1 MNNQPGEQTR
11 TAWRL
16 PETLSPQWLEAGE
29 AKALTGATVHVW
41 RASLDLPAASPNRCF
56 SLLAAE
62 ERERAARFYRDEDR
76 DRFIVARGTLRIL
89 LSRYLNVA
97 PESIT
102 LNYNSHGKPF
112 LADSSLHFNST
123 RRRELALYAFAL
135 RPVGIDVELEQAT
148 QDFESLL
155 PQVATTRERT
165 VLQTLPVVERHQA
178 FLHLWTRK
186 EALLKAVGT
195 GFAFPPAQFSVLTQ
209 PVEMEPDLPPGF
221 DVFRKWTAFVPESGF
236 LATLA
241 TRAGAEV
248 NWFQFSD
255 DRTCWAGH

>member
-1 MNNQPGEQTR
+1 MNNLLSEQTSS
-11 TAWRL
+11 AWPL
-16 PETLSPQWLEAGE
+16 PETLLPQWREAGQ
-29 AKALTGATVHVW
+29 AKALTGASVHVW
-41 RASLDLPAASPNRCF
+41 RASLDSSAEALERCF

-62 ERERAARFYRDEDR
+62 ERERAARFYSDADR
-76 DRFIVARGTLRIL
+76 QRFIAARGTLRIL

-112 LADSSLHFNST
+112 LAGSPFHFNLT
-123 RRRELALYAFAL
+123 RRRELALYAFAPH
-135 RPVGIDVELEQAT
+135 PVGIDVELEQAT

-155 PQVATTRERT
+155 SQVASTRERD
-165 VLQTLPVVERHQA
+165 VLRTLPVAERHQA

-186 EALLKAVGT
+186 EAVLKAVGT

-209 PVEMEPDLPPGF
+209 PAEIDPALPPEF
-221 DVFRKWTAFVPESGF
+221 DAVGKWTAFVPESGI

-255 DRTCWAGH
+255 D